1 LHLFFALSR
10 RFGEEP
16 METSAGFFQIGESG
30 LSEYRHSQHPD
41 DDFLDAPD

>member
-10 RFGEEP
+10 RLCEEAV
-16 METSAGFFQIGESG
+16 ETGAGFFQICEGG
-30 LSEYRHSQHPD
+30 LSEYGHAQHPD